1 LTGPELFAGPVGEHY
16 RFDSRMMEE
25 VREESIKEAYALFG
39 LAYFHSECLHR
50 ELCHAYV
57 LSILPLGT
65 AMTRPRFEEALVR
78 AYALTLG
85 QVIAGLEDSFDRD
98 LFDRLTDAVAKRNF
112 LAHHFW
118 FWRCH
123 LMTSEAGL
131 SEMQKELSELSSL
144 FHNLDLEVTE
154 VNYPRFNAFG
164 ISDEEFAASL
174 KKTIAGNPMEP
185 LPEQRLPKKQERLVR
200 AWDVPTSNGLALVFE
215 TEDGLLLQLCDVGL
229 GWAYFDPP
237 QCNWVING
245 RIQPHLP
252 ATVISRPE
260 SSAPW
265 NYDIELANKMLMC
278 VRISPK
284 DKAFRWT
291 VRRKKVSL

>member
-1 LTGPELFAGPVGEHY
+1 MFAGPVGEHY

-144 FHNLDLEVTE
+144 FHNLDLEVTGKLSTLQC
-154 VNYPRFNAFG
+154 VWNFG
-164 ISDEEFAASL
+164 RGIRSVSEEDNCGQSHGTTARAAPPE
-174 KKTIAGNPMEP
+174 KTGTACAGMGCPNIEWFSA
-185 LPEQRLPKKQERLVR
+185 RL
-200 AWDVPTSNGLALVFE
+200 
-215 TEDGLLLQLCDVGL
+215 
-229 GWAYFDPP
+229 
-237 QCNWVING
+237 
-245 RIQPHLP
+245 
-252 ATVISRPE
+252 
-260 SSAPW
+260 
-265 NYDIELANKMLMC
+265 
-278 VRISPK
+278 
-284 DKAFRWT
+284 
-291 VRRKKVSL
+291 